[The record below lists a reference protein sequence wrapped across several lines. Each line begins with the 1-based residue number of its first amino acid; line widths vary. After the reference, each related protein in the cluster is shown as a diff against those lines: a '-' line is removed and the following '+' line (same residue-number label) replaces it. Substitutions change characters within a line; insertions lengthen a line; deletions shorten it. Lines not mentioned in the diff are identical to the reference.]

1 MSDESESTD
10 SAVTST
16 PDLTDVRQLD
26 DGGATA
32 LIGLKYQYHFAAYKC
47 LEMLI
52 NPGQIEYVACELH
65 DDVAIKLENGA
76 YEFYQVK
83 ERRGELWKIS
93 TLKSKGVW
101 ERFWW
106 LKGEFGANHKF
117 FFVSD
122 QSAQSRVSNKPDLG
136 KMKGLTERERYYCN
150 ELELIDADGLI
161 DKLMQAIG
169 ADDKAQV
176 EALFWN
182 TRILTSFEREAG
194 LFAMNLNS
202 LEQLLLSRG
211 IESDLPSRVRIY
223 RCIVSVLEDSVAD
236 PLPGLT
242 YRERLEARKT
252 DCSRLEMCLTGP
264 YKDLR
269 IPTFRFGE
277 EETQQRSLRQK
288 SEDGK
293 FPEPII
299 RYFLDSRNRFQY
311 RYRQDVIHS
320 VDYLSELRL
329 KVWDV
334 CSIAK
339 VSVSLNGFQSPL
351 KTYDTISTEL
361 RQLAVEEKKSNPPV
375 EVNYIYLHG
384 IMCQLTAECDNDW
397 VSIGQ

>member
-1 MSDESESTD
+1 MSDENEPVGSE
-10 SAVTST
+10 VTST

-47 LEMLI
+47 LEMLS

-65 DDVAIKLENGA
+65 DDVAIRLRNGT

-83 ERRGELWKIS
+83 EKRGELWKIS
-93 TLKSKGVW
+93 TLKSEGVW

-106 LKGEFGANHKF
+106 LWGEFGDNNEF
-117 FFVSD
+117 LFVSD
-122 QSAQSRVSNKPDLG
+122 QSAKSRVSNKPDLG
-136 KMKGLTERERYYCN
+136 KMKDLTDRGRDYCN
-150 ELELIDADGLI
+150 DLELIDADGLI
-161 DKLMQAIG
+161 DKLMEAIG
-169 ADDKAQV
+169 VDDKAQV

-182 TRILTSFEREAG
+182 TRILTDFQRPAG
-194 LFAMNLNS
+194 LIAMNLNS
-202 LEQLLLSRG
+202 LEQLLLNRG
-211 IESDLPSRVRIY
+211 IESDISSRSRIY

-242 YRERLEARKT
+242 YRGRLEARKI
-252 DCSRLEMCLTGP
+252 DSSKLANCLTGP

-269 IPTFRFGE
+269 IPAFRFGE
-277 EETQQRSLRQK
+277 EETQQRSLRKK
-288 SEDGK
+288 SKDGK

-299 RYFLDSRNRFQY
+299 RYFLDSRNHFQY

-320 VDYLSELRL
+320 ADYLSELRL

-334 CSIAK
+334 CSFAK

-351 KTYDTISTEL
+351 KTYETICKEL
-361 RQLAVEEKKSNPPV
+361 RQLTVEERRSSPPV
-375 EVNYIYLHG
+375 EINYPYLHG

-397 VSIGQ
+397 VPIE